1 MSTIRR
7 RRWIDAVPD
16 PLITNKTLVFV
27 ESLVAIVV
35 VWSIV
40 ANGFGLT
47 DKISSPSLVA
57 VSFVELLRTGPWVE
71 HLSATIRRVIYGFVL
86 TLVVGTILGVAT
98 GMSDF
103 WEKALQDYV
112 TIGLA
117 LPSLFAAIFTAMW
130 FGVSDV
136 TPMVAGAL
144 IAFPFLA
151 QEVYEGVKNIDND
164 LLQMS
169 SAFGV
174 SRHRAIWRVIIQS
187 VLPQWF
193 GGARYSFAI
202 CWKITTLAELVAA
215 SSGVGFMIEFE
226 LNRLSLTG
234 VLTWTILFT
243 TLMLIL
249 EYGFLRQIEK
259 RVFAWRQEASI
270 GWG

>member
-1 MSTIRR
+1 MSTIQR
-7 RRWIDAVPD
+7 RRWIDLVPE
-16 PLITNKTLVFV
+16 PLITNRTLVFF

-35 VWSIV
+35 IWSLV

-47 DKISSPSLVA
+47 ETISSPSRVA
-57 VSFVELLRTGPWVE
+57 ASFVALIQSGRWVV
-71 HLSATIRRVIYGFVL
+71 HLTATIRRVIYGFIL
-86 TLVVGTILGVAT
+86 TLFVGTTLGVAT

-112 TIGLA
+112 TVGLA

-130 FGVSDV
+130 FGISDI

-174 SRHRAIWRVIIQS
+174 SRPRAIWRVIIQS

-215 SSGVGFMIEFE
+215 ENGVGFMIEFE

-243 TLMLIL
+243 ALMLFL
-249 EYGFLRQIEK
+249 EYGILRQIEK
-259 RVFAWRQEASI
+259 RVFDWRQEASI

>member
-7 RRWIDAVPD
+7 RSWVDSVPD
-16 PLITNKTLVFV
+16 ALVTNKTVVFV

-35 VWSIV
+35 MWALV
-40 ANGFGLT
+40 AHGLDLT
-47 DKISSPSLVA
+47 DTISSPTLVA
-57 VSFVELLRTGPWVE
+57 ASFVELIQTGPWYE
-71 HLSATIRRVIYGFVL
+71 HLSATFRRVVYGFVL
-86 TLVVGTILGVAT
+86 TLFVGTVLGVAT

-103 WEKALQDYV
+103 WETALQDYV

-151 QEVYEGVKNIDND
+151 QEVYEGVKNIDNN

-174 SRHRAIWRVIIQS
+174 SRPRAIWRVIIQS

-215 SSGVGFMIEFE
+215 SSGVGYMIEFE
-226 LNRLSLTG
+226 MNRLSLTG

-259 RVFAWRQEASI
+259 RVFDWRQEASI

>member
-1 MSTIRR
+1 MSTIGQHG
-7 RRWIDAVPD
+7 WIDLIPD
-16 PLITNKTLVFV
+16 PLIKNKTIIFI

-35 VWSIV
+35 GWSIV
-40 ANGFGLT
+40 ANGLNLT
-47 DKISSPSLVA
+47 DTISSPSLVA
-57 VSFVELLRTGPWVE
+57 ASLVTLIEQGEWVT
-71 HLSATIRRVIYGFVL
+71 HMADTVRRVFYGFIL
-86 TLVVGTILGVAT
+86 TLIVGTVLGVAT

-130 FGVSDV
+130 FGISDV

-151 QEVYEGVKNIDND
+151 QEVYEGVKNIDNN

-174 SRHRAIWRVIIQS
+174 SRRRAIWRVIIQS

-226 LNRLSLTG
+226 MNRLSLTG

-249 EYGFLRQIEK
+249 EYGFLRQIEQ
-259 RVFAWRQEASI
+259 RVFDWRQEATI